1 MLPSSSSLRK
11 FIHWTMDSSIST
23 IDINIE
29 DLQSKPNELNASIIS
44 NDIVDM
50 NDQLNDII
58 NNQDTNSLLPAHETN
73 CIINNEIDKQSSS
86 NSKVYDMDQ
95 VHLYNFIVIHQFNQ
109 PYSYIYQNKFKISSF
124 EILVKSGVSNPWN
137 IYKWNH
143 DQDA

>member
-1 MLPSSSSLRK
+1 
-11 FIHWTMDSSIST
+11 MDSSIST

-44 NDIVDM
+44 NDIVNM

-109 PYSYIYQNKFKISSF
+109 PYSYIYIKTNLKFLHLKYLLNQECRTL
-124 EILVKSGVSNPWN
+124 EIFINETMIKMH
-137 IYKWNH
+137 KMA
-143 DQDA
+143 QDRR